1 MGARRPV
8 VLKLYASR
16 YVCRPGCMMQVRLAV
31 LRPAARLG
39 AAASYPALSM
49 DVPSQA
55 HELISA
61 RSVAVC
67 GAARWGGQRLVRTE
81 SSSRKFMFSIFRSCG
96 LKRIAVCGAAW
107 RDGRS
112 PVSRRSSTCLS
123 DGVSPEAVSLEAV
136 SLFTF
141 LV

>member
-16 YVCRPGCMMQVRLAV
+16 YVCRPGCTMQVRLAV

-39 AAASYPALSM
+39 AAARYPALST

-61 RSVAVC
+61 RSVAVR
-67 GAARWGGQRLVRTE
+67 GTARCGGQRLVRTE
-81 SSSRKFMFSIFRSCG
+81 SSSRKFIFPIFRSCG

-112 PVSRRSSTCLS
+112 PVSRIGLKCVCRT
-123 DGVSPEAVSLEAV
+123 V
-136 SLFTF
+136 
-141 LV
+141 